1 MYAPEILQELQLE
14 GAKRQFIR
22 INFQGGNYMAKQL
35 SVFLE
40 NKAGRL
46 AQVTRVLGEASI
58 NIRALSIADTSDFG
72 ILRII
77 VNDPL
82 RAYTILKEAGFTV
95 SETEVIA
102 VRVQDTPGGLAAV
115 LEQMSEASLNIAYLY
130 AFLGTSDNDVLVI
143 FKVEDIK
150 KARIAFKEK
159 GIEFLEEKELY
170 QL

>member
-1 MYAPEILQELQLE
+1 
-14 GAKRQFIR
+14 
-22 INFQGGNYMAKQL
+22 MAKQL

-40 NKAGRL
+40 NKTGRL
-46 AQVTRVLGEASI
+46 ARVTRVLGEASI

-72 ILRII
+72 ILRLI
-77 VNDPL
+77 VNDPP
-82 RAYTILKEAGFTV
+82 RAYSILKDAGFTV

-115 LEQMSEASLNIAYLY
+115 LEQMSEANLNIEYMY
-130 AFLGTSDNDVLVI
+130 AFLGTSENDALVI

-150 KARIAFKEK
+150 KARVAFMEK
-159 GIEFLEEKELY
+159 GIQFLEEQELY

>member
-1 MYAPEILQELQLE
+1 
-14 GAKRQFIR
+14 
-22 INFQGGNYMAKQL
+22 MAKQI

-40 NKAGRL
+40 NKSGRL
-46 AQVTRVLGEASI
+46 AHVTKVLGDAAI

-72 ILRII
+72 ILRLI

-82 RAYTILKEAGFTV
+82 NAYKILKEAGFTV

-102 VRVQDTPGGLAAV
+102 VRMPDSPGGLASV
-115 LEQMSEASLNIAYLY
+115 LDQMSEENLNIEYLY
-130 AFLGTSDNDVLVI
+130 AFLGMTGNEALVV

-150 KARIAFKEK
+150 KAKIAFSTK
-159 GIEFLEEKELY
+159 GIKFMEEQELY

>member
-1 MYAPEILQELQLE
+1 
-14 GAKRQFIR
+14 
-22 INFQGGNYMAKQL
+22 MAKQL

-46 AQVTRVLGEASI
+46 AKVTRVLGEAGI

-77 VNDPL
+77 VNDPQK
-82 RAYTILKEAGFTV
+82 AYTILKDAGFTV

-115 LEQMSEASLNIAYLY
+115 LEQMSNASLNIEYMY
-130 AFLGTSDNDVLVI
+130 AFLGTSENDALVI
-143 FKVEDIK
+143 FKIEDNK
-150 KARIAFKEK
+150 KARVAFKEN
-159 GIEFLEEKELY
+159 GIQVIEEQELY
-170 QL
+170 RL

>member
-1 MYAPEILQELQLE
+1 
-14 GAKRQFIR
+14 
-22 INFQGGNYMAKQL
+22 MAKQI

-46 AQVTRVLGEASI
+46 SHVTRVLGEAGI

-77 VNDPL
+77 VNDPDKAYQIL
-82 RAYTILKEAGFTV
+82 RESGFTV

-102 VRVQDTPGGLAAV
+102 VQVPDSPGGLATV
-115 LEQMSEASLNIAYLY
+115 LEQMTAENLNIEYLY
-130 AFLGTSDNDVLVI
+130 AFLGTTQDDALVI
-143 FKVEDIK
+143 FKVEDINR
-150 KARIAFKEK
+150 ARSIFTQK
-159 GIEFLEEKELY
+159 GIKFLDEKALY

>member
-1 MYAPEILQELQLE
+1 
-14 GAKRQFIR
+14 
-22 INFQGGNYMAKQL
+22 MAKQL

-40 NKAGRL
+40 NKTGRL
-46 AQVTRVLGEASI
+46 ARVTRVLGEAGI

-77 VNDPL
+77 VNNPPK
-82 RAYTILKEAGFTV
+82 AYSILKDAGFTV

-115 LEQMSEASLNIAYLY
+115 LEQMSEANLNIEYMY
-130 AFLGTSDNDVLVI
+130 AFLGTSENDALII

-150 KARIAFKEK
+150 KARAAFMEK
-159 GIEFLEEKELY
+159 GIQFLEEQELY

>member
-1 MYAPEILQELQLE
+1 
-14 GAKRQFIR
+14 
-22 INFQGGNYMAKQL
+22 MAKQL

-46 AQVTRVLGEASI
+46 SSVTRALGEAGI

-77 VNDPL
+77 VNDPI
-82 RAYTILKEAGFTV
+82 RAYKILKEAGFTV

-102 VRVQDTPGGLAAV
+102 VRVQDSPGGLAAV
-115 LEQMSEASLNIAYLY
+115 LEQMSEANLNIEYLY
-130 AFLGTSDNDVLVI
+130 AFLGTSEDDALVI

-150 KARIAFKEK
+150 KARIAFTEK
-159 GIEFLEEKELY
+159 GIKFLEENELY